1 MASSNYRI
9 ELRAGYAASPQD
21 LASGSPT
28 ETPVTD
34 IAGPICLLGFICLG
48 VAAGYSIVTLTA
60 VLVWHWRARR
70 AEMTRLPPV
79 SVLKPLCGPEPGLY
93 ENLRSFCAQDFHEYQ
108 VVFGV
113 LDQDDPALEVVERL
127 RAEFPSLAID
137 VVVNSQQHGSNCKIS
152 NLINMIAEAKHD
164 VLVMADSDA
173 SVGPDYLR
181 IVTQPLFD
189 RSVGLVTCLYRAVPT
204 RSIFS
209 HLGAMYINEWYM
221 PSVLLAWLFGYKNYV
236 SGQTLCMRRDTVQAI
251 GGLGAIANHLADDHE
266 LGDRVNSLGLRIVL
280 SSYVPSAECHEP
292 SFESLTRHEVRWMRT
307 LHVLRPRSFPFIFF
321 SFSVPLALL
330 GIVLAT
336 GSPALEP
343 VAWTLF
349 GVTLAVRIAIFL
361 AHRIRPARP
370 KLQDLWL
377 IPVRDLLLLWVWCS
391 SMLTSRITWRGNHF
405 DVDARGVM
413 HRLS

>member
-1 MASSNYRI
+1 
-9 ELRAGYAASPQD
+9 
-21 LASGSPT
+21 
-28 ETPVTD
+28 
-34 IAGPICLLGFICLG
+34 
-48 VAAGYSIVTLTA
+48 
-60 VLVWHWRARR
+60 
-70 AEMTRLPPV
+70 
-79 SVLKPLCGPEPGLY
+79 
-93 ENLRSFCAQDFHEYQ
+93 
-108 VVFGV
+108 
-113 LDQDDPALEVVERL
+113 
-127 RAEFPSLAID
+127 
-137 VVVNSQQHGSNCKIS
+137 
-152 NLINMIAEAKHD
+152 
-164 VLVMADSDA
+164 MADSDA

-181 IVTQPLFD
+181 IVTEPLRD

-204 RSIFS
+204 RSLFS

-251 GGLGAIANHLADDHE
+251 GGLEAIANHLADDHE
-266 LGDRVNSLGLRIVL
+266 LGERVNSLGLRIVL

-307 LHVLRPRSFPFIFF
+307 LNVLRPRCFPFLFF
-321 SFSVPLALL
+321 SFSLPLALL

-336 GSPALEP
+336 GSPTLDP
-343 VAWTLF
+343 LAWALF
-349 GVTLAVRIAIFL
+349 GLTVLVRVAIFQ

-377 IPVRDLLLLWVWCS
+377 IPVRDILLLWVWCS
-391 SMLTSRITWRGNHF
+391 SMLTSRITWRGNRF

>member
-1 MASSNYRI
+1 MR
-9 ELRAGYAASPQD
+9 
-21 LASGSPT
+21 
-28 ETPVTD
+28 VV
-34 IAGPICLLGFICLG
+34 GFICLG

-70 AEMTRLPPV
+70 AGTKPLPPV

-93 ENLRSFCAQDFHEYQ
+93 ENLRSFCTQDFHEYQ

-113 LDQDDPALEVVERL
+113 LNRDDPALEVVERL
-127 RAEFPSLAID
+127 KTEFPSLPIE
-137 VVVNSQQHGSNCKIS
+137 VVVTAEQHGSNCKIS
-152 NLINMIAEAKHD
+152 NLINMIAKARYD

-181 IVTQPLFD
+181 IVTEPLLE

-236 SGQTLCMRRDTVQAI
+236 SGQTLCMRRDTIQAI
-251 GGLGAIANHLADDHE
+251 GGLQAIANHLADDHE
-266 LGDRVNSLGLRIVL
+266 LGDRVHSLGLRIVL

-292 SFESLTRHEVRWMRT
+292 SFHSLTHHEVRWMRT
-307 LHVLRPRSFPFIFF
+307 LHVLRPLSFPFIFF
-321 SFSVPLALL
+321 SFSLPLALL
-330 GIVLAT
+330 GFVLANRSQT
-336 GSPALEP
+336 LT
-343 VAWTLF
+343 VLAWALF
-349 GVTLAVRIAIFL
+349 GVTLSIRVAIYL

-377 IPVRDLLLLWVWCS
+377 IPVRDLLLVWVWCS
-391 SMLTSRITWRGNHF
+391 SMLTSCITWRGNRF

>member
-1 MASSNYRI
+1 MLTEDPASSSSTETNMPDV
-9 ELRAGYAASPQD
+9 AAS
-21 LASGSPT
+21 
-28 ETPVTD
+28 
-34 IAGPICLLGFICLG
+34 ICLLGFICLG
-48 VAAGYSIVTLTA
+48 VAAGYSIVTVTA
-60 VLVWHWRARR
+60 VLVWHWRARCVG
-70 AEMTRLPPV
+70 TTLLPPV

-93 ENLRSFCAQDFHEYQ
+93 ENLRSFCAQEFHEYQ

-113 LDQDDPALEVVERL
+113 LDRDDPALEVVERL
-127 RAEFPSLAID
+127 RAEFPSLSID
-137 VVVNSQQHGSNCKIS
+137 VVVNPQQHGSNCKIS
-152 NLINMIAEAKHD
+152 NLINMIAKAKHD
-164 VLVMADSDA
+164 ILVMADSDA

-181 IVTQPLFD
+181 IVTEPLRD

-204 RSIFS
+204 RSLFS

-251 GGLGAIANHLADDHE
+251 GGLEAIANHLADDHE
-266 LGDRVNSLGLRIVL
+266 LGERVNSLGLRIVL

-307 LHVLRPRSFPFIFF
+307 LHVLRPRCFPFLFF

-336 GSPALEP
+336 GSATLDPL
-343 VAWTLF
+343 AWALF
-349 GVTLAVRIAIFL
+349 GLTVVVRVAIFQ

-377 IPVRDLLLLWVWCS
+377 IPVRDILLLWVWCS
-391 SMLTSRITWRGNHF
+391 SMLTSRITWRGNRF